1 MSKKLTYTV
10 QHVQAGGKNSNSATA
25 AVADKGTQASAA
37 FFSWPIFSFVRS
49 FNQERFPLLLP
60 AKKSDAREE
69 SHDKK
74 ILWFIDQLTDL
85 NGPAMTLKKLGW
97 LAHERGIKLSL
108 VSSLFEHERMPDL
121 PPNVINLPMLFTW
134 QLPWYKTLTLRIP
147 SLIKA
152 LRIVKEYRPDEIY
165 ISTPGPIGLLG
176 LIAAKLLHVKKI
188 GIYHTDFYIQ
198 TLSLSNNRL
207 VPIVWE
213 KIVQKFY
220 SAMDEIQVPTKE
232 YIGILK
238 KRGYQSE
245 KMTIFRRGIDSKLF
259 APRDTG
265 KSFLMEKY
273 NIRDGITML
282 YIGRISHDKNLNF
295 LMDFYRELIK
305 RNDNV
310 NLVMVGA
317 GPYFDDLQAA
327 MKDCPRVI
335 FTGQMPQSM
344 LSEIY
349 SGADIFVFPSIMDTF
364 GMAVLEAQACGLPAI
379 VTDAG
384 GPKEIIIDGSTGFVA
399 EANNMDQWLK
409 TFDRA
414 QHMIEKDYNS
424 YLVMKEKSRKHVLD
438 NFNWEITLNTLN
450 GRASGFE
457 PDKINIA

>member
-1 MSKKLTYTV
+1 M
-10 QHVQAGGKNSNSATA
+10 GKNRA
-25 AVADKGTQASAA
+25 
-37 FFSWPIFSFVRS
+37 
-49 FNQERFPLLLP
+49 
-60 AKKSDAREE
+60 
-69 SHDKK
+69 
-74 ILWFIDQLTDL
+74 
-85 NGPAMTLKKLGW
+85 
-97 LAHERGIKLSL
+97 
-108 VSSLFEHERMPDL
+108 
-121 PPNVINLPMLFTW
+121 
-134 QLPWYKTLTLRIP
+134 
-147 SLIKA
+147 
-152 LRIVKEYRPDEIY
+152 
-165 ISTPGPIGLLG
+165 
-176 LIAAKLLHVKKI
+176 
-188 GIYHTDFYIQ
+188 
-198 TLSLSNNRL
+198 
-207 VPIVWE
+207 
-213 KIVQKFY
+213 KFY
-220 SAMDEIQVPTKE
+220 SAMDEIQVPTK
-232 YIGILK
+232 GIHRHPQ
-238 KRGYQSE
+238 KRGYMSENDHLPSASIQSFC
-245 KMTIFRRGIDSKLF
+245 T
-259 APRDTG
+259 TG
-265 KSFLMEKY
+265 HREIIPYGKY

-282 YIGRISHDKNLNF
+282 YIGRISHIKSHF
-295 LMDFYRELIK
+295 LCDFYRELIK

-317 GPYFDDLQAA
+317 GPYSDDLQAA

-409 TFDRA
+409 TFDHV

-450 GRASGFE
+450 GRDSGFE